1 MKNIINNFL
10 NALVFLTRIPVKIK
24 NHAILKI
31 NYLPLVGLLMAF
43 IIIAA
48 EYLLINFFTV
58 EIRALLLLML
68 YIYLSGALHL
78 DGLGDF
84 CDGFFAGRDQEK
96 TAAIMHDSNSGIF
109 ALVALIL
116 VLILKYLL
124 FKELLFADHI
134 EALIIMAVIARF
146 SLAQV
151 IMFANVS
158 KLSVMAEALKA
169 NAKKTDLF
177 YCNLITFIIL
187 GVYIY
192 FYGLNFCYPILLA
205 LVLILALIL
214 FLLNWSQKKLGG
226 ITGDIYG
233 TIIELGEIL
242 FLLALTIYL

>member
-1 MKNIINNFL
+1 MKEIINNFL
-10 NALVFLTRIPVKIK
+10 NALSFLTRIPVKIK
-24 NHAILKI
+24 KHTILKI
-31 NYLPLVGLLMAF
+31 NYLPLVGLLMAL
-43 IIIAA
+43 ILIAA
-48 EYLLINFFTV
+48 EYLLVNFFAV

-109 ALVALIL
+109 ALVSLIL

-124 FKELLFADHI
+124 FKQLLFRDNI

-146 SLAQV
+146 ALAHV
-151 IMFANVS
+151 IIFAKVS
-158 KLSVMAEALKA
+158 KLSVMAEALKV

-177 YCNLITFIIL
+177 FCNLITFIIL
-187 GVYIY
+187 GLYIY
-192 FYGLNFCYPILLA
+192 VYGLNFFYPILLA
-205 LVLILALIL
+205 LIFILALTL
-214 FLLNWSQKKLGG
+214 FLVNWSQKKLGG

-242 FLLALTIYL
+242 FLLALTAYL

>member
-1 MKNIINNFL
+1 M
-10 NALVFLTRIPVKIK
+10 TRIPVKIK
-24 NHAILKI
+24 KHSVLKI

-43 IIIAA
+43 LVIIA
-48 EYLLINFFTV
+48 EYLLLNFFTV
-58 EIRALLLLML
+58 EIRALLLLMF
-68 YIYLSGALHL
+68 YVYLSGALHL

-109 ALVALIL
+109 ALVSLIL

-124 FKELLFADHI
+124 FKELLI
-134 EALIIMAVIARF
+134 RNNVEALLFMAVISRF
-146 SLAQV
+146 ALAHV
-151 IMFANVS
+151 IIFAKVS

-187 GVYIY
+187 GLYIY
-192 FYGLNFCYPILLA
+192 FYGLNFVYPILLA
-205 LVLILALIL
+205 LILILALTL
-214 FLLNWSQKKLGG
+214 FLINWSQNKLGG

-233 TIIELGEIL
+233 TIIELSEIL
-242 FLLALTIYL
+242 FLLALTIF